1 MVYFTQYE
9 VRQMRHTTSIKEYTQ
24 SYWNI
29 NDILLYIAYYIYFI
43 LSFTTSGDD
52 TASLNTI
59 KVLQCFIT
67 LLLFVKFNFYL
78 RIIEKLSFLVVMI
91 TTAFKDLWSF
101 FVYFSFFIL
110 IFAVFQAILIS
121 ES

>member
-29 NDILLYIAYYIYFI
+29 NDILLYIAYYIYFL
-43 LSFTTSGDD
+43 LSFTTSSDD
-52 TASLNTI
+52 TASFNTI

-110 IFAVFQAILIS
+110 IFAVF
-121 ES
+121 